1 MLQTLTDIS
10 DEELRA
16 LAEKSVKKLDNIAA
30 DKDTMLRVFGVKD
43 SNLEKNHFQRCVEI
57 YNELLCQE
65 YSKET
70 LKQIKKS
77 LVNDYRAG
85 KIDVD
90 GKYLF
95 IIPDLYAFCEHL
107 FLGIEVPQGLLKD
120 GEVSARVFAKREKLD
135 CLRSPHLYREHG
147 VRRNV
152 VNEDTKKWF
161 RTDALYTSSYDLI
174 SKLLQFDKQS
184 QSNLLETAG

>member
-43 SNLEKNHFQRCVEI
+43 SNREKNHFQKCVGI

-90 GKYLF
+90 G
-95 IIPDLYAFCEHL
+95 
-107 FLGIEVPQGLLKD
+107 
-120 GEVSARVFAKREKLD
+120 
-135 CLRSPHLYREHG
+135 
-147 VRRNV
+147 
-152 VNEDTKKWF
+152 
-161 RTDALYTSSYDLI
+161 
-174 SKLLQFDKQS
+174 
-184 QSNLLETAG
+184 

>member
-43 SNLEKNHFQRCVEI
+43 SNREKNHFQKCVGI

-152 VNEDTKKWF
+152 VNEATKKWF

-184 QSNLLETAG
+184 RSNLLETAG

>member
-1 MLQTLTDIS
+1 M
-10 DEELRA
+10 
-16 LAEKSVKKLDNIAA
+16 
-30 DKDTMLRVFGVKD
+30 
-43 SNLEKNHFQRCVEI
+43 
-57 YNELLCQE
+57 
-65 YSKET
+65 
-70 LKQIKKS
+70 
-77 LVNDYRAG
+77 
-85 KIDVD
+85 
-90 GKYLF
+90 
-95 IIPDLYAFCEHL
+95 
-107 FLGIEVPQGLLKD
+107 PQGLLKD

-184 QSNLLETAG
+184 RSNLLETAG